1 MLLYMHK
8 EEIELFLKRASN
20 FLDGAKERFQKE
32 DWDLTCFMA
41 EQFVQ
46 LLLKA
51 TILEKG
57 GEIPKTHSIRKL
69 FGILYQLTNDEVF
82 KYDRK
87 ALIFLESAYL
97 NSRYFSFV
105 YEKEDAKEALK
116 IAEEVKRIVENVRDD
131 DKNE

>member
-1 MLLYMHK
+1 MHK
-8 EEIELFLKRASN
+8 EEIELFLKRAKN

-41 EQFVQ
+41 EQSVQ
-46 LLLKA
+46 LFIKA
-51 TILEKG
+51 IILEKS
-57 GEIPKTHSIRKL
+57 GEVPKTHSIRKL
-69 FGILYQLTNDEVF
+69 FGLIYQLTKDEVF

-87 ALIFLESAYL
+87 TLIFLESAYL

-105 YEKEDAKEALK
+105 YEKEDAEEALK
-116 IAEEVKRIVENVRDD
+116 IAVEVKDLVENVRND

>member
-1 MLLYMHK
+1 MHK

-51 TILEKG
+51 IILEKV
-57 GEIPKTHSIRKL
+57 GEIPKRHSIRKL

>member
-1 MLLYMHK
+1 MHK
-8 EEIELFLKRASN
+8 EEIELFLKRARN

-41 EQFVQ
+41 EQSVQ
-46 LLLKA
+46 LFIKA
-51 TILEKG
+51 IILEKS
-57 GEIPKTHSIRKL
+57 GEVPKTHSIRKL
-69 FGILYQLTNDEVF
+69 FGLIYQLTKDKVF

-116 IAEEVKRIVENVRDD
+116 IAVEVKDLVENVRCD

>member
-1 MLLYMHK
+1 MHK
-8 EEIELFLKRASN
+8 EEIELFLKRARN

-41 EQFVQ
+41 EQSVQ
-46 LLLKA
+46 LFIKA
-51 TILEKG
+51 IILEKG
-57 GEIPKTHSIRKL
+57 GEVPKTHSIRKL
-69 FGILYQLTNDEVF
+69 FGLLYQLTEDEVF

-87 ALIFLESAYL
+87 ALLFLESAYL

-105 YEKEDAKEALK
+105 YEEEDAKEALK
-116 IAEEVKRIVENVRDD
+116 IAVEVKNLVENVRND

>member
-1 MLLYMHK
+1 MHK
-8 EEIELFLKRASN
+8 EEVELFLKRAKN

-41 EQFVQ
+41 EQSVQ
-46 LLLKA
+46 LFINA
-51 TILEKG
+51 IILEKG

-69 FGILYQLTNDEVF
+69 FGLSYQLTKDKAF

-97 NSRYFSFV
+97 NSRYFNFV

-116 IAEEVKRIVENVRDD
+116 IAEEVKRIVEIIRNDAEN
-131 DKNE
+131 K

>member
-1 MLLYMHK
+1 MHK
-8 EEIELFLKRASN
+8 EEVELFLKRASN

-41 EQFVQ
+41 EQYVQ
-46 LLLKA
+46 ILLKA

-69 FGILYQLTNDEVF
+69 FGILYQLTKNDIF
-82 KYDRK
+82 NYDRK

-97 NSRYFSFV
+97 NSRYFSFI

-116 IAEEVKRIVENVRDD
+116 IAEEVKDIVEIIKRN

>member
-1 MLLYMHK
+1 MHK
-8 EEIELFLKRASN
+8 EEVELFLKRAKN

-41 EQFVQ
+41 EQSVQ
-46 LLLKA
+46 LLINA
-51 TILEKG
+51 IILEKG

-69 FGILYQLTNDEVF
+69 FGLSYQLTKDKAF

-97 NSRYFSFV
+97 NSRYFNFV

-116 IAEEVKRIVENVRDD
+116 IAEEVKRNVEIIRNDAEN
-131 DKNE
+131 K

>member
-1 MLLYMHK
+1 MHK
-8 EEIELFLKRASN
+8 EEIELFLKRARN

-41 EQFVQ
+41 EQSVQ
-46 LLLKA
+46 LFIKA
-51 TILEKG
+51 IILEKG
-57 GEIPKTHSIRKL
+57 GEVPKTHSIRKL
-69 FGILYQLTNDEVF
+69 FGLLYQLTKDKVF

-116 IAEEVKRIVENVRDD
+116 IAVEVKELVENVRDD

>member
-1 MLLYMHK
+1 MHK
-8 EEIELFLKRASN
+8 EEVELFLKRASN

-32 DWDLTCFMA
+32 DWDLTCFIA
-41 EQFVQ
+41 EQYVQ
-46 LLLKA
+46 ILLKA

-69 FGILYQLTNDEVF
+69 FGILYQLTKNDVF
-82 KYDRK
+82 NYDRK

-97 NSRYFSFV
+97 NSQYFSFI

-116 IAEEVKRIVENVRDD
+116 IAEEVKDINY
-131 DKNE
+131 

>member
-1 MLLYMHK
+1 MHK
-8 EEIELFLKRASN
+8 EEIELFLKRARN
-20 FLDGAKERFQKE
+20 FLDGAKERFQKD

-97 NSRYFSFV
+97 NSRNFSFV